1 MTEQATATR
10 SRSGGRHA
18 RRALRTAPKFDMLPG
33 LTRNIPPLRG
43 DGRGPG

>member
-18 RRALRTAPKFDMLPG
+18 RRVDKI
-33 LTRNIPPLRG
+33 TRIESRYSARPTR
-43 DGRGPG
+43 